1 MNKKLRTLLVALMS
15 VALLTVFQPAMAK
28 GYGMAG
34 CGLGSIIIGPKPGA
48 IQILAATS
56 NATSS
61 NNTSAITTGTSN
73 CSADGVIK
81 AELEQRIYVAQNM
94 QGLEMAISR
103 GNGEKLSSMA
113 YLMGC
118 SINSMDQFS
127 ATVKKDYDKI
137 FSVKADGPE
146 FVLHE
151 LKKSIAADKT
161 LAQSC
166 KKIWL

>member
-1 MNKKLRTLLVALMS
+1 MNKLRTLLVAFMS
-15 VALLTVFQPAMAK
+15 IALVSVFQPAMAK

-34 CGLGSIIIGPKPGA
+34 CGLGSVIIGPAPG
-48 IQILAATS
+48 IVQIFAATS
-56 NATSS
+56 NATFT

-94 QGLEMAISR
+94 QGLEMDISR
-103 GNGEKLSSMA
+103 GNGENLSSMA

-118 SINSMDQFS
+118 SANSMEQFN
-127 ATVKKDYDKI
+127 ATAKKDYDKI
-137 FSVKADGPE
+137 FSVKSDGPE

-151 LKKSIAADKT
+151 LKKSIAADKA